1 MGAIANAWMAASRRQ
16 KATIVVA
23 LLIAVAAVGSLTAPS
38 GDTHVA
44 QAQPTATA
52 TPTRSPASATPSPA
66 ATESVIET
74 PTFSQAAITVP
85 TPVPTPVPSTTR
97 PTPKPTPNPTPRPT
111 PKPTPKPTLTLTFS
125 SLTSPV
131 ARGSLATAKV
141 NTKPGAYC
149 TIVVVYKSGP
159 STAAGLSP
167 HTANASGL
175 ASWTWKV
182 GTRTTLG
189 SWPVT
194 VTCSAQ
200 GLKKSVTKYL
210 QVV

>member
-1 MGAIANAWMAASRRQ
+1 MGAIDSAWRAASRRQ
-16 KATIVVA
+16 KATIVGA
-23 LLIAVAAVGSLTAPS
+23 LLVAVAAVASLATPS

-44 QAQPTATA
+44 LAQPTATA
-52 TPTRSPASATPSPA
+52 TPTRSAASATPSPA

-74 PTFSQAAITVP
+74 PAFSQAATTVP
-85 TPVPTPVPSTTR
+85 TPVPTPVPPTT
-97 PTPKPTPNPTPRPT
+97 KPTPNPTPRPT
-111 PKPTPKPTLTLTFS
+111 PKPTPKPTLTVTFT

-149 TIVVVYKSGP
+149 TIVVMYKSGP
-159 STAAGLSP
+159 STAAGLGP

-182 GTRTTLG
+182 GTRTTVG

-194 VTCSAQ
+194 VSCSAQ